1 MYSKDSRF
9 ICSIKLG
16 DVDVTPKIVI
26 LKKQIFLKDAIEAER
41 MYSRV

>member
-16 DVDVTPKIVI
+16 DVDVTPKIMI
-26 LKKQIFLKDAIEAER
+26 LKKIFLKDAIEAER